1 MIPIHFDVDGGNCMG
16 PVGET
21 VKQFIL
27 REFLPGEDP
36 EQLTETTPLIN
47 TGILDSL
54 ATLKLSTFLEQE
66 FDIQMEAHELDDE
79 HIGSIAAIEQLVK
92 SKR

>member
-1 MIPIHFDVDGGNCMG
+1 MG

-36 EQLTETTPLIN
+36 DELTDSTPLISS
-47 TGILDSL
+47 GILDSL

-66 FDIQMEAHELDDE
+66 FDIQMEAHELDED
-79 HIGSIAAIEQLVK
+79 HIGSIAAIEELVK

>member
-1 MIPIHFDVDGGNCMG
+1 MG

-27 REFLPGEDP
+27 REFLPGENPD
-36 EQLTETTPLIN
+36 ELTDSTPLIS

-66 FDIQMEAHELDDE
+66 FDIQMEAHELDED
-79 HIGSIAAIEQLVK
+79 HIGSIAAIEELVK

>member
-1 MIPIHFDVDGGNCMG
+1 MG

-36 EQLTETTPLIN
+36 DELTDSTPLIN
-47 TGILDSL
+47 SGILDSL

-66 FDIQMEAHELDDE
+66 FDIQMEAHELDED
-79 HIGSIAAIEQLVK
+79 HIGSIAAIEELVK

>member
-1 MIPIHFDVDGGNCMG
+1 MG
-16 PVGET
+16 SVGEI

-27 REFLPGEDP
+27 REFLPGEDAD
-36 EQLTETTPLIN
+36 QLTDATPLISS
-47 TGILDSL
+47 GILDSL

-66 FDIQMEAHELDDE
+66 FDIQMEAHELDED

-92 SKR
+92 SKQ

>member
-1 MIPIHFDVDGGNCMG
+1 MG

-27 REFLPGEDP
+27 REFLPGEDAD
-36 EQLTETTPLIN
+36 QLTDSTPLISS
-47 TGILDSL
+47 GILDSL
-54 ATLKLSTFLEQE
+54 ATLRLSTFLEQE
-66 FDIQMEAHELDDE
+66 FDIQMQAHELDEE